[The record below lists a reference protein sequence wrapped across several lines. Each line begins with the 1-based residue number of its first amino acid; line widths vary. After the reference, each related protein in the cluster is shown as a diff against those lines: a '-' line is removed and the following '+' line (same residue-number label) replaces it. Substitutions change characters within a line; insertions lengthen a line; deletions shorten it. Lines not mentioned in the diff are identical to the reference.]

1 MQSSLTKPQEPKSTA
16 MKLVCPHC
24 GSNQSSRGLPFT
36 QKSLQHHIRKRH
48 AEGMNQEAKPDK
60 VLSCEICDCWKS
72 RRGIPFMTAEKLK
85 RHKTFA
91 HGKSPSAPRNKP
103 TENTVPTVKPKSKVR
118 QAQAMSS
125 PVKFCPQC
133 GCNVEVVAAALSIF
147 I

>member
-1 MQSSLTKPQEPKSTA
+1 MESSLTKPQEPKSTA
-16 MKLVCPHC
+16 IQLVCPHC

-48 AEGMNQEAKPDK
+48 AEGINQESKPDNAIT
-60 VLSCEICDCWKS
+60 CEICGCWKS
-72 RRGIPFMTAEKLK
+72 RRGIPFMTAQELN
-85 RHKTFA
+85 RHKTVA
-91 HGKSPSAPRNKP
+91 HGKSPSAPRNKTAEDP
-103 TENTVPTVKPKSKVR
+103 VPTVQPKSKVR